1 MTVFHLLLST
11 EWKVCNM
18 TQGWGAGDAI
28 APPTFLKMGR
38 KVALSTPNIS
48 RLVPYAPKRSTLS
61 EPEFEKDNF
70 FSPSHAH

>member
-1 MTVFHLLLST
+1 MKYPNPMPKLIPKGPKLGQIGPKLA
-11 EWKVCNM
+11 
-18 TQGWGAGDAI
+18 Q
-28 APPTFLKMGR
+28 MGR

-48 RLVPYAPKRSTLS
+48 RLVPYAQKRSTLS